1 MRLVTLVCASAVALA
16 LAGAADASQ
25 LIARNASHIKL
36 AVNKKGTA
44 MVTYSVRGRVTH
56 LLAWGAV
63 NARPRPATPGIRQV
77 EFKVDYSGGWK
88 HRRMTW
94 KHFKNRCRAYD
105 GPELAWLVTACK
117 APNGSYWALQS
128 WQTALPNLGMAPWLR
143 QQKTWWLRLSHWT
156 GPLAELDV
164 YTDWIYGGRF
174 QEAFG
179 RYTYNGQGVR
189 GFGTTRVG
197 APTDNYGRLLFLD
210 TFNSAYGKGWLR
222 ENSFVSHGPPGM
234 FCYGFYRRN
243 PWVGGYAHPR
253 SIPNRK
259 RPSGVG
265 ERYRI
270 TAAGP
275 GVTPDVM
282 WQGPGLHPYNR
293 ANPSDVSLESA
304 MNAERDAIRG
314 SYAKCAHD

>member
-1 MRLVTLVCASAVALA
+1 MRLVTLVCASVVALA

-63 NARPRPATPGIRQV
+63 NARPRPATPRIRQV

-105 GPELAWLVTACK
+105 GPKLAWLVTACK

-156 GPLAELDV
+156 GPLAQLDV

-234 FCYGFYRRN
+234 FCYGFYARN

-253 SIPNRK
+253 STPNRK
-259 RPSGVG
+259 RGPGTG
-265 ERYRI
+265 EQYRI
-270 TAAGP
+270 TAPGP

-282 WQGPGLHPYNR
+282 WQGAGLHPYNR
-293 ANPSDVSLESA
+293 QNPADVSLESA
-304 MNAERDAIRG
+304 MNAQRD
-314 SYAKCAHD
+314 

>member
-1 MRLVTLVCASAVALA
+1 MRLVTLVCASVVALA

-63 NARPRPATPGIRQV
+63 NARPRPATPRIRQV

-105 GPELAWLVTACK
+105 GPKLAWLVTACK

-156 GPLAELDV
+156 GPLAQLDV

-265 ERYRI
+265 EQYRI

-293 ANPSDVSLESA
+293 GNPSDVALESA
-304 MNAERDAIRG
+304 MNAERESIRG
-314 SYAKCAHD
+314 GYAKCGHD

>member
-1 MRLVTLVCASAVALA
+1 MRLVALACASVVALA
-16 LAGAADASQ
+16 LAGTAGASQ
-25 LIARNASHIKL
+25 LIARNASYIKL

-44 MVTYSVRGRVTH
+44 MVTYSVRGKVTH

-63 NARPRPATPGIRQV
+63 NARARPSTPRIRQV
-77 EFKVDYSGGWK
+77 EFKLDYSGGWK

-94 KHFKNRCRAYD
+94 KHFKNRCRVYD
-105 GPELAWLVTACK
+105 GPELAWLVKACK

-128 WQTALPNLGMAPWLR
+128 WQTALPNLGMAPWLA

-156 GPLAELDV
+156 GSLARLDV

-174 QEAFG
+174 QEVFG
-179 RYTYNGQGVR
+179 QYTYNGQGVR
-189 GFGTTRVG
+189 GFGTTSVG

-210 TFNSAYGKGWLR
+210 TYNSAYGKGWLR

-253 SIPNRK
+253 SIPKRK

-265 ERYRI
+265 EQYRL

-293 ANPSDVSLESA
+293 GNPSDVALEST
-304 MNAERDAIRG
+304 MNAERDAIRAG
-314 SYAKCAHD
+314 YAKCAHD

>member
-1 MRLVTLVCASAVALA
+1 MRLVTLVCAFALALA

-25 LIARNASHIKL
+25 LIARNASHVKL

-63 NARPRPATPGIRQV
+63 NARPRPATPRIRQV

-156 GPLAELDV
+156 GPLAQLDV

-265 ERYRI
+265 EQYRI

>member
-1 MRLVTLVCASAVALA
+1 MRLVTLVCASVGALA

-25 LIARNASHIKL
+25 LIARNASHVKL

-63 NARPRPATPGIRQV
+63 NARPRPATPRIRQV

-105 GPELAWLVTACK
+105 GPELAWLVKACK

-156 GPLAELDV
+156 GPLAQLDV

-265 ERYRI
+265 EQYRI

-293 ANPSDVSLESA
+293 GNPSDVSLESA